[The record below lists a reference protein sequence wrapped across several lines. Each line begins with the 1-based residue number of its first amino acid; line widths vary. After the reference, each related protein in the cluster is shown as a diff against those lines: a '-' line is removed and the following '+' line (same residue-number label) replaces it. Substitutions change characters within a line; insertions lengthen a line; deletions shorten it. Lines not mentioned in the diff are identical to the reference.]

1 MMSKEGSEMNALVL
15 VCGNVFDG
23 ISDSL
28 TGPAE
33 ILVKDNMIAEIGHS
47 VERPPGARV
56 IDLSERTVSPGF
68 IDTHVH
74 LTMDASNLA
83 QQTLQSS
90 AAKALKG
97 LSLAREYLAYGFTTL
112 RDLGSMDPE
121 FPTVDLRNA
130 IDAGL
135 VQGPRLIVAG
145 HIISASG
152 GHGDLRGFYAPRWD
166 LPVSAIADGTQEIR
180 RLVRREH
187 A

>member
-1 MMSKEGSEMNALVL
+1 MNALVL

-23 ISDSL
+23 ISDPL

-33 ILVKDNMIAEIGHS
+33 ILVQDNRIAQIARS

-74 LTMDASNLA
+74 LTMDAANLA

-97 LSLAREYLAYGFTTL
+97 LSLAREYMSYGFTT
-112 RDLGSMDPE
+112 S
-121 FPTVDLRNA
+121 
-130 IDAGL
+130 
-135 VQGPRLIVAG
+135 
-145 HIISASG
+145 
-152 GHGDLRGFYAPRWD
+152 
-166 LPVSAIADGTQEIR
+166 
-180 RLVRREH
+180 
-187 A
+187 